1 MKRIV
6 RLTESDLHNI
16 IKESV
21 KRIIS
26 ETRMGKRI
34 SN

>member
-26 ETRMGKRI
+26 EKRMGKRI
-34 SN
+34 SK

>member
-21 KRIIS
+21 KRIIK
-26 ETRMGKRI
+26 ETKMGKRARR
-34 SN
+34 